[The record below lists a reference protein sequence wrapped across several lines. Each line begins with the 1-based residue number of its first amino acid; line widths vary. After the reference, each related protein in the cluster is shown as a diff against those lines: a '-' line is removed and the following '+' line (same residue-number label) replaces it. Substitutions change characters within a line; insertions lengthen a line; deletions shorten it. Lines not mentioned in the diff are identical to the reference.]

1 MPDLIMLAIGVGFF
15 VAALAYTYVCD
26 LL

>member
-1 MPDLIMLAIGVGFF
+1 MPDLIMLAIGVSFF